1 MVFRGHVGTDIRTS
15 VFQLRENT
23 NMSLRTIA
31 KGCGISHSSVSR
43 ILHGGIKLRSCL
55 PSRSG
60 RPEKLSAKQRRLLL
74 RNLKKLREEN
84 PSFSLKDLMHESG
97 VSSIDVSVR
106 TVNRLIQRQGY
117 HYLQTRKKGLLTK
130 EDMCKRVTFC
140 NVMRSIYDDDV
151 WMKQVAFYLD
161 GVSFAFKTNPLQVA
175 RAPKARIWRKRG
187 EGLSFGCTAKG
198 RKEGTGGKVLKLI
211 VAITYGEGVILCESY
226 DHLTE
231 TFSPIFFEKHFNT
244 AFIKANKN
252 GSKLWLQD
260 GDPSQNSAAAKRAMT
275 NCNCSMS
282 LIQIPPRSPDL
293 NPIENFF

>member
-1 MVFRGHVGTDIRTS
+1 
-15 VFQLRENT
+15 
-23 NMSLRTIA
+23 
-31 KGCGISHSSVSR
+31 
-43 ILHGGIKLRSCL
+43 
-55 PSRSG
+55 
-60 RPEKLSAKQRRLLL
+60 
-74 RNLKKLREEN
+74 
-84 PSFSLKDLMHESG
+84 MHESG
-97 VSSIDVSVR
+97 VSSIDVLVR

-117 HYLQTRKKGLLTK
+117 NYLQTRKKGLLTK

-151 WMKQVAFYLD
+151 WTKQVAFYLD

-187 EGLSFGCTAKG
+187 KGLSFGCTAKG
-198 RKEGTGGKVLKLI
+198 HKEGTGGKVLKLI

-226 DHLTE
+226 DHLTGN
-231 TFSPIFFEKHFNT
+231 FFANFIEKHFNT

-252 GSKLWLQD
+252 GSRLWLQD
-260 GDPSQNSAAAKRAMT
+260 GDPSQNSAAAKRAMA

-293 NPIENFF
+293 NPSENFFNMVRCKLNDDALRLKIAKESFEEFQARVICTIYSIPVEMVNKTIASIPKRLRQIINRKGCRIKY